1 MNKIGFF
8 QIVYTKYKTKTNKDR
23 IKKEFLFLEEI
34 ETKTTLEELE
44 KIKEVFNRY
53 KTYNNIIMIDY
64 DNINNGYIFSKSRL
78 VSLRLHTIKGT
89 LQEGEKVDIIKEW

>member
-23 IKKEFLFLEEI
+23 IKKEFIFLEEI

-44 KIKEVFNRY
+44 KIREVFNRY

-89 LQEGEKVDIIKEW
+89 LQEGEKVEIIKEW

>member
-34 ETKTTLEELE
+34 ETKTTYEELE

-64 DNINNGYIFSKSRL
+64 DNINNGYIFSKSKL

-89 LQEGEKVDIIKEW
+89 LQEGEKVEIIKEW

>member
-89 LQEGEKVDIIKEW
+89 LQEGEKVEIIKGW